1 MKSRP
6 LAALTLAAATLIT
19 AFSFASPAQAEIP
32 GYVKQ
37 GTYGWPDQCAGI
49 GYDGQINHTW
59 RQYYCETV
67 IPTNWNAPGL
77 YYLWVQY

>member
-1 MKSRP
+1 MKSRM
-6 LAALTLAAATLIT
+6 LAALTLTAATLV
-19 AFSFASPAQAEIP
+19 AAVSLSSPAQAEIP

-37 GTYGWPDQCAGI
+37 GTYGWPDQCNGI
-49 GYDGQINHTW
+49 GYSGQTNQTW
-59 RQYYCETV
+59 RFYYCETV

>member
-1 MKSRP
+1 MKSRIP
-6 LAALTLAAATLIT
+6 AALTLTAATLVAAI
-19 AFSFASPAQAEIP
+19 SLSSPAQADVP

-37 GTYGWPDQCAGI
+37 GTYGWPDQCLGI
-49 GYDGQINHTW
+49 GYDGQTNNTW
-59 RQYYCETV
+59 RYYYCETV